1 MFNCVYV
8 RSQFCLEFVG
18 GLEGLEVAQPSLS
31 AYLEVRSHLVQV
43 SKVID
48 HSGGLLGVTM

>member
-1 MFNCVYV
+1 MFLIVFMCDPN
-8 RSQFCLEFVG
+8 FALNVG

-43 SKVID
+43 
-48 HSGGLLGVTM
+48 